1 MLPVLPTPT
10 NGAGPSGRVGLRFSP
25 WLSPGDPQAGWPWWD
40 AGLSQLRQV
49 ASQLLGRLPR
59 TCCRLESHPV
69 AAMRRVIAPLLLV
82 ALLLT
87 GCGSAA
93 QPPRRVVLDA
103 LALQIRLTQDQ
114 VAQALRLQP
123 GGLPEVSR
131 VRVEEQQPIT
141 IGDARG
147 LRLTGRFDW
156 RLAEDP
162 IRVDS
167 PFELYLQRGERG
179 QSWRLARLLAGDQGG
194 GQEWITEPLP
204 LPGERGMRPVAA
216 LASGS
221 DGAG

>member
-1 MLPVLPTPT
+1 
-10 NGAGPSGRVGLRFSP
+10 
-25 WLSPGDPQAGWPWWD
+25 
-40 AGLSQLRQV
+40 
-49 ASQLLGRLPR
+49 
-59 TCCRLESHPV
+59 
-69 AAMRRVIAPLLLV
+69 MRRVIAPLLLV

-114 VAQALRLQP
+114 VAQALRLP
-123 GGLPEVSR
+123 PAGLPEVSR
-131 VRVEEQQPIT
+131 VRVEEQQPVT

-179 QSWRLARLLAGDQGG
+179 QSWRLARPLARDQGD
-194 GQEWITEPLP
+194 GQEWLTEPLP
-204 LPGERGMRPVAA
+204 LPGERGVHPAA
-216 LASGS
+216 
-221 DGAG
+221 